1 MNYLFCIILLLGTQW
16 SVGQSSS
23 LIKELKEQALN
34 KEVDRVKR
42 IAAYNQLTTIYY
54 NRDVKRAK
62 RYCEEAYQLAQKDSL
77 SIGMGNVLNDQGLLS
92 FGFGQYELA
101 IKKVTEAIQIADY
114 LNRPILKAMAYARLS
129 LIYSVKGYAYKAIEY
144 SIKSINIAKQVSNK
158 KSLALGY
165 YHIGKSY
172 ANLQDTNKAVLYYNK
187 ASTYLGKEKDKN
199 LAALIYTEQGLIYMQ
214 KDAWTQAN
222 DLMKAGL
229 ELSKK
234 MSNTRGVAYGN
245 YALGLLS
252 NSEQFNDQA
261 IAYFK
266 KAEEGYTELN
276 DVIGIAQVLQGMAK
290 VELDRGQYK
299 KAEGYLLKA
308 MPIARNARAMVLT
321 KDVYQ
326 SLSDVY
332 RGSGRHKEAM
342 DYYRKYHVVK
352 DSIFNQDKNRE
363 IAEIQIKHKTRELER
378 ENAELEEK
386 NELIVKLNEESRR
399 NQELENTQ
407 NRYIIVAL
415 ISGLLL
421 IITIG
426 LLVFRQDK
434 LKTQIRE
441 TELEQ
446 RALRS
451 QMNPHFMFNS
461 LNSIQSLIATD
472 NNAEA
477 SIYLA
482 KFSRLM
488 RRILQ
493 NSRQAYIPLRQE
505 IEFLDNYIELEQRR
519 FKEAFDYELDEEGI
533 EDAHF
538 VMIPPLVIQP
548 FIENAIIHGLLRKS
562 EKGTLLI
569 KFEDYNNNM
578 IKCTIKDNG
587 IGRVAAA
594 AFKTEEGQESL
605 GIKITEQR
613 LRYLT
618 IKEKITGPFIKVLD
632 LKDAEGNATGTQVEL
647 LLPIKFKA

>member
-1 MNYLFCIILLLGTQW
+1 
-16 SVGQSSS
+16 
-23 LIKELKEQALN
+23 
-34 KEVDRVKR
+34 
-42 IAAYNQLTTIYY
+42 
-54 NRDVKRAK
+54 
-62 RYCEEAYQLAQKDSL
+62 
-77 SIGMGNVLNDQGLLS
+77 
-92 FGFGQYELA
+92 
-101 IKKVTEAIQIADY
+101 
-114 LNRPILKAMAYARLS
+114 
-129 LIYSVKGYAYKAIEY
+129 
-144 SIKSINIAKQVSNK
+144 
-158 KSLALGY
+158 
-165 YHIGKSY
+165 
-172 ANLQDTNKAVLYYNK
+172 
-187 ASTYLGKEKDKN
+187 
-199 LAALIYTEQGLIYMQ
+199 MQ
-214 KDAWTQAN
+214 KDAWTSAN

-234 MSNTRGVAYGN
+234 MSNTRGIAYGN

-252 NSEQFNDQA
+252 NYEQFNDQS

-266 KAEEGYTELN
+266 KSEAVYTELN
-276 DVIGIAQVLQGMAK
+276 DVIGIAQVLEGMAK

-299 KAEGYLLKA
+299 SAESYLLKA

-321 KDVYQ
+321 KDIYQ
-326 SLSDVY
+326 TLSDVY
-332 RGSGRHKEAM
+332 QGNGNYKKAM
-342 DYYRKYHVVK
+342 DFYQKYQVVK

-386 NELIVKLNEESRR
+386 NELIVQLNEKNKR
-399 NQELENTQ
+399 NQELKNTQ
-407 NRYIIVAL
+407 NRYTIFAL
-415 ISGLLL
+415 IGGLLL
-421 IITIG
+421 IIIIG

-505 IEFLDNYIELEQRR
+505 IEFLDNYVELEQRR
-519 FKEAFDYELDEEGI
+519 FKEAFDYELNEDGI

-569 KFEDYNNNM
+569 QFEDYNNNM
-578 IKCTIKDNG
+578 IKCTIKDSG
-587 IGRVAAA
+587 VGREAAA
-594 AFKTEEGQESL
+594 AFKTDESQESL

-632 LKDAEGNATGTQVEL
+632 LKDTDGNAIGTQVEL